1 MQPALAPS
9 TPALLVRRIDHR
21 DALRWVEVEGELTEG
36 AIDRWSALL
45 RGVVEDGATGVAV
58 DLRGCRA
65 IDLVCLSPLLAAGA
79 AMRAAGGS
87 GVVLVVLP
95 FSSFARRLGLLNAG
109 ELPLHASPAAALSAL
124 RKPPSVA
131 G

>member
-1 MQPALAPS
+1 MQPVLAPS
-9 TPALLVRRIDHR
+9 SPALLVRRIDQR

-36 AIDRWSALL
+36 AVDRWSALL
-45 RGVVEDGATGVAV
+45 HGVMEDGATGAGV

-65 IDLVCLSPLLAAGA
+65 IDLVCLAPLLSAGA

-95 FSSFARRLGLLNAG
+95 FSAFARRLRLLNAG
-109 ELPLHASPAAALSAL
+109 ELPLHASAAAALSAL
-124 RKPPSVA
+124 
-131 G
+131 